1 MSSIEVNSS
10 YGQQTSI
17 PQEMQ
22 SAESAAA
29 LSIADAAA
37 AIGEQQYS
45 WAQQQYA
52 TTSAMT
58 D

>member
-45 WAQQQYA
+45 WAQQQYESL
-52 TTSAMT
+52 TP
-58 D
+58 